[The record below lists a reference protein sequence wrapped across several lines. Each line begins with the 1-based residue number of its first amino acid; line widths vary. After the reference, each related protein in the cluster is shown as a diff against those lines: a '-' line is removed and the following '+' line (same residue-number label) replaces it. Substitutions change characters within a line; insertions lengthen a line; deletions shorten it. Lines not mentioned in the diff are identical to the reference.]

1 MSRSKF
7 NKCYTMKKDSID
19 VGTNMTEADN
29 ISGKRMQ
36 FSERKDGGEIKKKG
50 FYIPHAITE
59 LAASG
64 KFESE
69 DGWKWESVVIGCA
82 TSMGANACFPC
93 FAYGIIIIELGKLF
107 PNFEFFNRYMR

>member
-64 KFESE
+64 KFEMKKNVCVLKSL
-69 DGWKWESVVIGCA
+69 
-82 TSMGANACFPC
+82 N
-93 FAYGIIIIELGKLF
+93 IEET
-107 PNFEFFNRYMR
+107 EFLETYISS